1 MTHPAGL
8 AVVCVAALTCD
19 PLALVTLT
27 TQDTLTSLQTR
38 SEGAHVCL
46 EQIKHVYLD
55 RFFLILLFKLVKY
68 HLSHLSYLPN
78 NFLFSSKNIFLT

>member
-1 MTHPAGL
+1 MTCFPMTHPAGL

-46 EQIKHVYLD
+46 EQIKHEASEFGIGFDCFYL
-55 RFFLILLFKLVKY
+55 
-68 HLSHLSYLPN
+68 SN
-78 NFLFSSKNIFLT
+78 WQNIT